1 MPRLKK
7 TDAQRRAERFDE
19 HYRIGKA
26 RLRLQEPDIAAALG
40 VSERTLRN
48 YKTRPDSVPF
58 GKLVRLGHLFGW
70 TDAEYMEIIEG
81 RRGET

>member
-7 TDAQRRAERFDE
+7 TDAQRRAERFGE
-19 HYRIGKA
+19 HYRVGKA
-26 RLRLQEPDIAAALG
+26 RLKLRDPDIAAALG

-48 YKTRPDSVPF
+48 YKTRPDGVPF

-70 TDAEYMEIIEG
+70 TEAEYMDIISGGKE
-81 RRGET
+81 RG